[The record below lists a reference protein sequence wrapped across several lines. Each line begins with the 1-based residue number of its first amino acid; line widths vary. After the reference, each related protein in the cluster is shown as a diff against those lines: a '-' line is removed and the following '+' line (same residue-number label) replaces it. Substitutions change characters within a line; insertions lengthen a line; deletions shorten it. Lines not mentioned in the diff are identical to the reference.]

1 MGFSVSWVAFN
12 GVPPPEVLSAV
23 GLRGT
28 DIVEEVPE
36 APFQT
41 AALPNGWTVLFA
53 ADVMFAQPDRLREL
67 SRHHDIIGCMVEEHA
82 MVSMASRYAHG
93 ELVWKVVHDPSSSPS
108 ELRIS
113 GSPPPELAAVRDRAS
128 RGGAG
133 AGNAFE
139 IPIDLADEVCG
150 FRHDAIRPDW
160 KMVMFTVAVPNRP

>member
-12 GVPPPEVLSAV
+12 GMPPSEALSAV

-53 ADVMFAQPDRLREL
+53 ADVMFDQPDRLREL
-67 SRHHDIIGCMVEEHA
+67 SRHHEIAGCMVEEHA

-93 ELVWKVVHDPSSSPS
+93 ELLWEVVHDSFVKPVRLTG
-108 ELRIS
+108 LR
-113 GSPPPELAAVRDRAS
+113 LTA
-128 RGGAG
+128 AG
-133 AGNAFE
+133 ACSRARPG
-139 IPIDLADEVCG
+139 IPQWGC
-150 FRHDAIRPDW
+150 
-160 KMVMFTVAVPNRP
+160 